1 MEINPHLSP
10 KAIEDMEII
19 RKATSG
25 DEKAYAKLMNR
36 YRKSVFYLILKMVNN
51 KEDAEDL
58 TLEAFTKAFKSLEN
72 FNPEFAFSTW
82 LFRIATNNCID
93 FIRRQKMKMFS
104 LDTPSEPSEE
114 DSPKQILLKDNKP
127 LPDDLAA
134 IKQKEIFLRSVVN
147 TLPDMYRT
155 LIELRYY
162 QEYTYEE
169 IAKLLDMPLGT
180 VKAQLHRARELVLKA
195 IEGKEEYL

>member
-25 DEKAYAKLMNR
+25 DEKAYAKLLSR
-36 YRKSVFYLILKMVNN
+36 YRKSVFYLVLKMVNN

-58 TLEAFTKAFKSLEN
+58 TLEAFTKAFRSLED
-72 FNPEFAFSTW
+72 FNPEYAFSTW

-104 LDTPSEPSEE
+104 LDTPSESSEE
-114 DSPKQILLKDNKP
+114 ESPKQILLKDSKP
-127 LPDDLAA
+127 LPDDMAA
-134 IKQKEIFLRSVVN
+134 IKQKGIFLRSVVD
-147 TLPDMYRT
+147 TLPDTYRT

-169 IAKLLDMPLGT
+169 IAEMLDMPLGT
-180 VKAQLHRARELVLKA
+180 VKAQLHRARELMLKA